1 MKKIVLGLM
10 LMCFSFAFVP
20 FQSSAAT
27 VNEPVTL
34 PAPTPADSAA
44 ARTLLVRLD
53 EIKATDMS
61 KLNSEEK
68 KNLRKEVKAIK
79 HNLKAIGGGYY
90 ISGAVLLLIIVL
102 LVILL

>member
-1 MKKIVLGLM
+1 MKKIVLSLM

-53 EIKATDMS
+53 EIKTTDMS
-61 KLNSEEK
+61 KLNSAEK
-68 KNLRKEVKAIK
+68 QAMRKEVKAIK

-90 ISGAVLLLIIVL
+90 ISGAALLLVIILLIVL
-102 LVILL
+102 L